1 MWKKSISILK
11 KLIFFCN
18 AYKVYKYKLV
28 AYKYLI
34 ILNRKLKLFDSSKI
48 YCKKLLRYSWVYNS
62 PDYEMECYE

>member
-1 MWKKSISILK
+1 MLGVFAYSLIMDNYGMWKKSISILK

-34 ILNRKLKLFDSSKI
+34 ILNRKLK
-48 YCKKLLRYSWVYNS
+48 
-62 PDYEMECYE
+62 